1 MLPGV
6 NVSTA
11 PTGTAGGDKQPLKRP
26 AMIKPVV
33 IMLVIVAVLMGAIA
47 GWHLF
52 VGKMIRQGMAKG
64 ASAPAAVATV
74 AAAKTSWQAHTRA
87 VGSLRAIRGA
97 DLGAQASGVVDQIS
111 FESGNEVQKG
121 AVLLRLRPNDDPAK
135 LAQLEATATLAGQTL
150 KRDREQLAAQAISQA
165 TVDTDVA
172 NLKTAQAQVAQQ
184 AALIEEKIV
193 RAPFAGR
200 LGIRQI
206 DEGQY
211 LSAGTSIVTLQA
223 LDPIFVDFYLP
234 QQELANLKSGEAV
247 TAKVDA
253 YPGVS
258 FPGVIA
264 SINSK
269 VDSASRNVQVRGSFA
284 NADRRLVPG
293 MYATVEIDS
302 GAAQSLVTLPQAAI
316 SYNPYGDVVYVIE
329 KKAGEGKAGEG
340 KAQPQ
345 LIAQQRFV
353 KLGPTRGDQVAI
365 ESGLSA
371 GDVVVTAGQM
381 KLHNGSVV
389 VVNNT
394 VKPTDNPAPT
404 PPNE

>member
-1 MLPGV
+1 MLQRV

-11 PTGTAGGDKQPLKRP
+11 PTGTAGGGKQPLKRS

-33 IMLVIVAVLMGAIA
+33 IMLLIVAVLMGAIA

-52 VGKMIRQGMAKG
+52 VAKMIRQGMAKG

-87 VGSLRAIRGA
+87 VGSLRAVRGA
-97 DLGAQASGVVDQIS
+97 DLGAQASGVVDRIS
-111 FESGNEVQKG
+111 FESGNDVQKG

-172 NLKTAQAQVAQQ
+172 NLKTSQAQVAQQ

-193 RAPFAGR
+193 RAPFTGR

-223 LDPIFVDFYLP
+223 LDPIFIDFYLP

-247 TAKVDA
+247 TAEVDA

-302 GAAQSLVTLPQAAI
+302 GAAHSLITLPQAAI
-316 SYNPYGDVVYVIE
+316 SYNPYGDVVYVVE
-329 KKAGEGKAGEG
+329 KKPVEQQSE
-340 KAQPQ
+340 PQ

-371 GDVVVTAGQM
+371 GDMVVTAGQM

>member
-1 MLPGV
+1 MLQRV

-11 PTGTAGGDKQPLKRP
+11 PTGTAGGGKQPLKRS

-33 IMLVIVAVLMGAIA
+33 IMLLIVAVLMGAIA

-52 VGKMIRQGMAKG
+52 VAKMIRQGMAKG

-87 VGSLRAIRGA
+87 VGSLRAVRGA
-97 DLGAQASGVVDQIS
+97 DLGAQASGVVDRIS
-111 FESGNEVQKG
+111 FESGNDVQKG

-172 NLKTAQAQVAQQ
+172 NLKTSQAQVAQQ

-223 LDPIFVDFYLP
+223 LDPIFIDFYLP

-293 MYATVEIDS
+293 MYATVEIDN
-302 GAAQSLVTLPQAAI
+302 GAAQSLITLPQAAI
-316 SYNPYGDVVYVIE
+316 SYNPYGDVVYVVE
-329 KKAGEGKAGEG
+329 KKPAEQQGE
-340 KAQPQ
+340 PQ

-353 KLGPTRGDQVAI
+353 KLGRTRGDQVAI
-365 ESGLSA
+365 ESGLSV

-389 VVNNT
+389 VVNNA
-394 VKPTDNPAPT
+394 VQPTDNPAPT

>member
-1 MLPGV
+1 MLQRV
-6 NVSTA
+6 YVSTE
-11 PTGTAGGDKQPLKRP
+11 PTATAGGGKQPLKRS

-33 IMLVIVAVLMGAIA
+33 IMLLIVAVLMGAIA

-64 ASAPAAVATV
+64 ASAPAVVATV

-87 VGSLRAIRGA
+87 VGSLRAVRGA
-97 DLGAQASGVVDQIS
+97 DLGAQDSGVVDQIS

-172 NLKTAQAQVAQQ
+172 NLKTSQAQVAQQ

-223 LDPIFVDFYLP
+223 LDPIFIDFYLP

-293 MYATVEIDS
+293 MYATVEIDN
-302 GAAQSLVTLPQAAI
+302 GAAQSLITLPQAAI
-316 SYNPYGDVVYVIE
+316 SYNPYGDVVYVVE
-329 KKAGEGKAGEG
+329 KKPAEQQGE
-340 KAQPQ
+340 PQ

-353 KLGPTRGDQVAI
+353 KLGRTRGDQVAI
-365 ESGLSA
+365 ESGLSV

-389 VVNNT
+389 VVNNA
-394 VKPTDNPAPT
+394 VQPTDNPAPT

>member
-1 MLPGV
+1 MLQRV
-6 NVSTA
+6 NVSTESI
-11 PTGTAGGDKQPLKRP
+11 TTADGGKQPLKRS

-33 IMLVIVAVLMGAIA
+33 IMLLIAAVLMGAIA

-64 ASAPAAVATV
+64 ASAPAVVATIAV
-74 AAAKTSWQAHTRA
+74 AKTSWQAHTRA
-87 VGSLRAIRGA
+87 VGGLRAVRGA

-121 AVLLRLRPNDDPAK
+121 DVLLRLRPNDDPAK
-135 LAQLEATATLAGQTL
+135 LAQLEATATLAEQTL

-172 NLKTAQAQVAQQ
+172 NLKTSQAAVAQQ

-211 LSAGTSIVTLQA
+211 LSAGTTIVTLQA
-223 LDPIFVDFYLP
+223 LDPIFIDFYLP
-234 QQELANLKSGEAV
+234 QQELANLKGGEAV
-247 TAKVDA
+247 TAQVDA
-253 YPGVS
+253 YPSTS

-269 VDSASRNVQVRGSFA
+269 VDAASRSVQVRGSFA

-316 SYNPYGDVVYVIE
+316 SYNPYGDVVYVVD
-329 KKAGEGKAGEG
+329 KKPAAEQGE
-340 KAQPQ
+340 PQ

-365 ESGLSA
+365 ESGLSV

-389 VVNNT
+389 VVNNA